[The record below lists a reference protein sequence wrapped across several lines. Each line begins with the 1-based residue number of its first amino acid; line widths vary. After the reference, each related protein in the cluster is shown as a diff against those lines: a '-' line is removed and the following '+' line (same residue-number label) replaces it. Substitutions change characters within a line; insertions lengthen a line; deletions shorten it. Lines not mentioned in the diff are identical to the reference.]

1 MTDPIM
7 IDTLD
12 GQGFVRLVDYMGDDL
27 TVVNA
32 ARVSFRKMKSE
43 IDEKDIKLIHYL
55 AKHKHWTPFAHPQI
69 TYHIKAPIFVARQL
83 FKHKIGTVENEVS
96 RRYVDESPEFYTPT
110 LWRSRPDKS
119 IKQGSSDESIPNWKS
134 VEDYYKKAQ
143 DLAANCYEYSIMNGV
158 APELARA
165 ILPQSMMTEWYWTV
179 SLSTAARIYHQRS
192 DPHSQAESQ
201 EYAWALD
208 SITAPLYPHAWDAL
222 TRFDT

>member
-1 MTDPIM
+1 MIDPTF

-12 GQGFVRLVDYMGDDL
+12 GQGFVRLVDHMGDDL
-27 TVVNA
+27 TVVNS
-32 ARVSFRKMKSE
+32 ARVSFSKMKEE
-43 IDEKDIKLIHYL
+43 IDDKDIKLIHYL

-96 RRYVDESPEFYTPT
+96 RRYVDEKPEFYTPS
-110 LWRSRPDKS
+110 LWRKRPDKS
-119 IKQGSSDESIPNWKS
+119 IKQGSKDESISNWKS

-143 DLAANCYEYSIMNGV
+143 ELASTCYEYSIMNGV

-179 SLSTAARIYHQRS
+179 SLATAARIFHQRA
-192 DPHSQAESQ
+192 DPHAQSESQ
-201 EYAWALD
+201 EYAWGIDAL
-208 SITAPLYPHAWDAL
+208 TAPLFPHAWDAL
-222 TRFDT
+222 TRFDQ